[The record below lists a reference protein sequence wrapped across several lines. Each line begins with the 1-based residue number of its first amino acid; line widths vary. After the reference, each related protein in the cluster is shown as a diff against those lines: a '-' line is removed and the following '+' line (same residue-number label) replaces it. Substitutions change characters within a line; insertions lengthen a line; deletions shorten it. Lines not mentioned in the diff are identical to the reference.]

1 MADEKIK
8 LSLDYGE
15 SSKDSKELTEKLEM
29 LKTAADA
36 VGGEFGELVAK
47 SAEVGKTLDELA
59 KETDKTATAIKP
71 SLGSIVADAQSLFS
85 AFKSGDIKGISTSVS
100 GLVAMVPA
108 LLPWA
113 AGIAAAGSAAAVAW
127 PVLKEWWTYLEKLN
141 GELKEQAKGL
151 TDYVDAQRKANEVIK
166 ETDALVK
173 AREAD
178 ALAKKTPGAPAKEG
192 GERFAEGIAGHEEA
206 TTREITD
213 SLDTDKGKR
222 EAAAVQAEADYQ
234 ARMAGISERAKRNA
248 HGDTPAAA
256 ARNAKDR
263 IEGARG
269 AEIARRDQR
278 REQMLKGLKTRESA
292 QTEAE
297 EMIAKAKGGDAD
309 ALDELQ
315 GRFGP
320 MTVIGGAARNASP
333 EQIEMEH
340 DARLAHASNK
350 EFRAAQKKQQDEK
363 QAAYEKIPARIAQD
377 NEAQRQKMIGD
388 AANSARGRA
397 AVDEDEEKADAK
409 LKKGIAIGRDAGH
422 AAAKAKAQEDAAL
435 FPKGLDLG
443 HLPLIPENATPEQ
456 IDQIMGGNARRAALE
471 AARPVMPGDRNQR
484 PPMPRR
490 GVYTPRRRTRLLQPG
505 EKAAPNADRSPSPEQ
520 ERSAPAGPT
529 AMDVAKPLGDIM
541 AGAMANTGAQQQQIR
556 GILDQLRRAL
566 GDNTSAIQSDRS
578 GASMGSPA

>member
-8 LSLDYGE
+8 LALDYGE
-15 SSKDSKELTEKLEM
+15 SSKETKELTEKLEW

-59 KETDKTATAIKP
+59 KDTDKSATATTA
-71 SLGSIVADAQSLFS
+71 SLGSIVADAQGLFS
-85 AFKSGDIKGISTSVS
+85 AFKSGDIKGIAASVS
-100 GLVAMVPA
+100 GLAAMVPA

-127 PVLKEWWTYLEKLN
+127 PVLKEWWTYIEKLN
-141 GELKEQAKGL
+141 GELKKQAEGL
-151 TDYVDAQRKANEVIK
+151 TDFVKAQREANEVIK

-178 ALAKKTPGAPAKEG
+178 AQASKTPGAPAKEG
-192 GERFAEGIAGHEEA
+192 GKRFAEGIAGHEEA
-206 TTREITD
+206 ATREITD

-263 IEGARG
+263 IEGARA
-269 AEIARRDQR
+269 AEIAKRDQH
-278 REQMLKGLKTRESA
+278 REEMLKGLKTRESA

-297 EMIAKAKGGDAD
+297 GMIAKAKAGDAD

-350 EFRAAQKKQQDEK
+350 EFRAERQKHEREK
-363 QAAYEKIPARIAQD
+363 QAAYESIPARIARD

-388 AANSARGRA
+388 AANRARGRA
-397 AVDEDEEKADAK
+397 AVGEAEEEENAK

-422 AAAKAKAQEDAAL
+422 AADKAKAQADSDI
-435 FPKGLDLG
+435 FPKGLNLG
-443 HLPLIPENATPEQ
+443 HLRPIPEGATQEQ
-456 IDQIMGGNARRAALE
+456 IDEIMGGNAQRAALD
-471 AARPVMPGDRNQR
+471 AAKPVMPGDRAQE
-484 PPMPRR
+484 PPMRR
-490 GVYTPRRRTRLLQPG
+490 QGVYTPRPRTRLRQPA
-505 EKAAPNADRSPSPEQ
+505 KKTATNLTPSPEQ

-556 GILDQLRRAL
+556 GILEQLRRAL
-566 GDNTSAIQSDRS
+566 GDNTSAIQADRS
-578 GASMGSPA
+578 GASMGMPA